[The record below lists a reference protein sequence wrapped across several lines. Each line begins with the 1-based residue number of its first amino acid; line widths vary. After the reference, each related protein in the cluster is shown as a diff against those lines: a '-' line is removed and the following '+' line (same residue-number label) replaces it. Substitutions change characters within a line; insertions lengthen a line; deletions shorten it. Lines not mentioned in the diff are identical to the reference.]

1 MRNLP
6 SMLGG
11 PLLHWFPLY
20 LEAVQFLNNKVSVGM
35 GVVQAF
41 SDSMP
46 EDKVVIQASSNLAWG
61 GKGMVQGFSHS
72 M

>member
-1 MRNLP
+1 MWNLP

-20 LEAVQFLNNKVSVGM
+20 LEAVQLLNNKVSVGM

-41 SDSMP
+41 SDSMS
-46 EDKVVIQASSNLAWG
+46 EDKVVIQACSNLG
-61 GKGMVQGFSHS
+61 
-72 M
+72 

>member
-1 MRNLP
+1 MWNLP

-11 PLLHWFPLY
+11 PLLRWFPLY

-46 EDKVVIQASSNLAWG
+46 EDKVVI
-61 GKGMVQGFSHS
+61 
-72 M
+72 